1 MKLGGGIFLWVV
13 IFVLFFKWSA
23 QHQEAERQGVRVVT
37 EQDVLTWDAV
47 KAELDDLDARNS
59 RQ

>member
-1 MKLGGGIFLWVV
+1 V